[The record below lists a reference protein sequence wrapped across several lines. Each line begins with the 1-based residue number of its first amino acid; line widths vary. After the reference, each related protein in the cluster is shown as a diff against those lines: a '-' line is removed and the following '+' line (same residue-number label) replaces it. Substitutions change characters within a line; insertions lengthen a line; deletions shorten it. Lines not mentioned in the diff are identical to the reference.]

1 MPRLSRRSRALALAG
16 FTLSVLAS
24 TGCAQS
30 GVTVRTPEADN
41 TQAPANGQV
50 RLVYPH
56 VTGSAPAAVP
66 YPQVLEK

>member
-1 MPRLSRRSRALALAG
+1 LSRLSRRSRALALAG
-16 FTLSVLAS
+16 FSLTVLAAS
-24 TGCAQS
+24 GCAHA

-41 TQAPANGQV
+41 TQLPANGFV

-56 VTGSAPAAVP
+56 TTAHAPAAVP